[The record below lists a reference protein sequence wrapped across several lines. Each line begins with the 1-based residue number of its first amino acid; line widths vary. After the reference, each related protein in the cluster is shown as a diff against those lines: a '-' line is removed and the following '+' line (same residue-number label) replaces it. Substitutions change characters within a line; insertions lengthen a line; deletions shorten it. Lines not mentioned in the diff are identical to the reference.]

1 MKASA
6 ALIVVIL
13 LFLGLTVVVL
23 ARFYQVPV
31 ILTGPFNDRHDVSL
45 GYTSP
50 FTYTIGPGNAPFLTY
65 NLTSGTV
72 VRANMTISGGS
83 GDDINF
89 YIKNSSGST
98 VFNPGRVSHTY
109 SYQFVAQKNDSY
121 RVYMDNSFSYISTK
135 TVYYRV
141 IEAYYMALDYEPRIT
156 YLPLVQSYPW
166 LEWIGIGAI
175 VFPTGIITF
184 FVLRRLNNYR
194 RKAAQARV
202 QEKARLDAEQ
212 QLAAK
217 LHFERAKAE
226 EEQRQVAM
234 RMRAKQDADNLMKAG
249 RYEDAAKL
257 YEQLEMWSEAGECRR
272 LARTTYVVAADV
284 KVGKD
289 GISVKCPHCGSSER
303 LESKVN
309 EVICKHCGSKYFIPK
324 KILDLI

>member
-1 MKASA
+1 MKTSA
-6 ALIVVIL
+6 ALVIVIL
-13 LFLGLTVVVL
+13 LILGSTLVVL
-23 ARFYQVPV
+23 GRFYQVPV
-31 ILTGPFNDRHDVSL
+31 VLTGPFNERHDISL
-45 GYTSP
+45 GYASP
-50 FTYTIGPGNAPFLTY
+50 FTYTIVPGNAPFLTY

-89 YIKNSSGST
+89 YIKDSAGST
-98 VFNPGRVSHTY
+98 VFNPGRVSHIY

-121 RVYMDNSFSYISTK
+121 RVYMDNSFSYFSTK

-141 IEAYYMALDYEPRIT
+141 IEAYYMDIDYGPRTT

-175 VFPTGIITF
+175 LFPTGIITF
-184 FVLRRLNNYR
+184 FVLRILNNNLR
-194 RKAAQARV
+194 RAAQARV
-202 QEKARLDAEQ
+202 QEKVRLEAEQ

-217 LHFERAKAE
+217 LEQQRLKAE
-226 EEQRQVAM
+226 EEQRRIAM
-234 RMRAKQDADNLMKAG
+234 RTRAKQDADNLLKAG

-257 YEQLEMWSEAGECRR
+257 YEQLEMWNEAGECRR

-303 LESKVN
+303 LESKVS
-309 EVICKHCGSKYFIPK
+309 EVTCRHCGSTYYIPK
-324 KILDLI
+324 KILDMI